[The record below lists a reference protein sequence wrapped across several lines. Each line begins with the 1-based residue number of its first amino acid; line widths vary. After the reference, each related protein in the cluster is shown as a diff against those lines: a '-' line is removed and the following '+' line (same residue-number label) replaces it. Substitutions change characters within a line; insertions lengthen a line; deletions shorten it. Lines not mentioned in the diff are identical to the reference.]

1 MVREKVW
8 ASTSMRKM
16 FRLLRWVARGQ
27 IKEKRSYAST
37 DTGLKSGW
45 LSDAFVVSHPKSG
58 RTWLRFML
66 GKYIADLRGEV
77 RSPAE
82 YTSSVFR
89 DAREYPRIAFVHDHS
104 SCHQEFRFAADELP
118 ADKSFYS
125 DSKVLLLTRDP
136 RDVLVSYYMH
146 CTQRDPIY
154 EGPLGEFV
162 RDSMF
167 GIEKIVRF
175 MNLWVDGENAA
186 RAFMLLRYED
196 LKLDAESAMSRTVS
210 FLGLPVDEDLI
221 AKAVDYSRLDNMKK
235 LERSGALSGDERF
248 GAGSSGSQDGFKVR
262 QGRVGGFR
270 QAMSDDDT
278 AYCSQYMSAHLDPRY
293 GYGA

>member
-1 MVREKVW
+1 MW
-8 ASTSMRKM
+8 ASTSMSKM
-16 FRLLRWVARGQ
+16 LRLLRWAVRGQ
-27 IKEKRSYAST
+27 VREKRNYAST

-66 GKYIADLRGEV
+66 GRYIADLRGEE

-89 DAREYPRIAFVHDHS
+89 DAREFPRIAFVHDHS

-146 CTQRDPIY
+146 CTQRDPIFA
-154 EGPLGEFV
+154 GSLSEFV

-175 MNLWVDGENAA
+175 MNLWAGGENAA

-196 LKLDAESAMSRTVS
+196 LMLDAESALRSAVC
-210 FLGLPVDEDLI
+210 FLGLPVDEEGI
-221 AKAVDYSRLDNMKK
+221 ARAVDYSRLENMKK
-235 LERSGALSGDERF
+235 LERTGALSGDVRF

-270 QAMSDDDT
+270 EAMSDDDA

-293 GYGA
+293 GYGT